1 MINYKKLT
9 ILQLQA
15 AKKFIEK
22 YELDK
27 NRRNWKL
34 VTKLEEQVSECESL
48 SESQYAVYDKILIA
62 IDNRMCG
69 KTKELIRQK
78 KIK

>member
-15 AKKFIEK
+15 AKEFIEK

-27 NRRNWKL
+27 NRRNWEL
-34 VTKLEEQVSECESL
+34 VTKLEEQISDYESISEN
-48 SESQYAVYDKILIA
+48 QYAAYDKILIA

-69 KTKELIRQK
+69 KTRELIKQK
-78 KIK
+78 KAK